1 MAPIQISH
9 TGYWVYSMP
18 HAGFLSVL
26 DGGWGAKNWA
36 GGDASLPAF
45 SIKVAL
51 GGYEVADDGAAICR
65 ASVLSSLPQQAT
77 LHIFAT
83 ALPLISDDWS
93 AVERMAWIEDL
104 DVQGDAAL
112 KHIKL
117 WKCMDATCEDV
128 HDVAY
133 GVVSYP
139 VGPDRG
145 MPGARRMTWNGSA
158 VAIAK
163 RRPCAPDFRRLKR
176 RLIVAHGEAGR
187 WSIGG

>member
-1 MAPIQISH
+1 
-9 TGYWVYSMP
+9 
-18 HAGFLSVL
+18 
-26 DGGWGAKNWA
+26 
-36 GGDASLPAF
+36 
-45 SIKVAL
+45 
-51 GGYEVADDGAAICR
+51 
-65 ASVLSSLPQQAT
+65 
-77 LHIFAT
+77 
-83 ALPLISDDWS
+83 
-93 AVERMAWIEDL
+93 
-104 DVQGDAAL
+104 
-112 KHIKL
+112 
-117 WKCMDATCEDV
+117 MDATCEDV

-187 WSIGG
+187 WSIWWLRSYKDTDYCIKHKDKSNERIMLRLTQTPPRSTT

>member
-145 MPGARRMTWNGSA
+145 MLGARRMTWNGSA

-163 RRPCAPDFRRLKR
+163 RRPCTPDFRRLKR